1 MPGNGPCMRRN
12 DNTGA
17 RRPKAPKVDDV
28 VRHLTQRILKARAG
42 WRGHARPPDSC
53 VAASHSWWP
62 CCDVHRG
69 SPHTTEPRGASREE
83 TTNCVR
89 VHPDVPMGD
98 DNPVGQHLV
107 RYVGPVSQYFP
118 RRPSLTRDR
127 DGVHGRQ
134 RSRRLLST
142 PRNSLLAYRHW
153 VPGFK
158 LAREVGSLLDHVR
171 GGYSGPFCC
180 SSTGDRPRVSDWTLG
195 EGCVQC
201 SSFRIGIRGVLN
213 V

>member
-1 MPGNGPCMRRN
+1 MNHQNRPFSRCPCNRFSRTLIGIGRKRSEEMPGNDPCMRRN

-17 RRPKAPKVDDV
+17 RRPKAPKVDDI

-42 WRGHARPPDSC
+42 WRGHARPLDSC

-69 SPHTTEPRGASREE
+69 SHHTTEPRGASREE

-107 RYVGPVSQYFP
+107 RYVGLCIPIFSTTSLAHSRP
-118 RRPSLTRDR
+118 RWSSWPSAGQVTSFRPSEF
-127 DGVHGRQ
+127 
-134 RSRRLLST
+134 
-142 PRNSLLAYRHW
+142 SLGLPVLGHW
-153 VPGFK
+153 F
-158 LAREVGSLLDHVR
+158 
-171 GGYSGPFCC
+171 
-180 SSTGDRPRVSDWTLG
+180 
-195 EGCVQC
+195 
-201 SSFRIGIRGVLN
+201 
-213 V
+213 